1 MDWRFGGILGI
12 SGEIHSST
20 IKARKAGFQDCLD
33 TEDRIIELFDDGEKA
48 RKLACRAREQ
58 VVATRDMRV
67 LTERLV
73 ESYREVVREKR
84 ASR

>member
-1 MDWRFGGILGI
+1 
-12 SGEIHSST
+12 
-20 IKARKAGFQDCLD
+20 
-33 TEDRIIELFDDGEKA
+33 
-48 RKLACRAREQ
+48 

-73 ESYREVVREKR
+73 ESYREVVAGKR